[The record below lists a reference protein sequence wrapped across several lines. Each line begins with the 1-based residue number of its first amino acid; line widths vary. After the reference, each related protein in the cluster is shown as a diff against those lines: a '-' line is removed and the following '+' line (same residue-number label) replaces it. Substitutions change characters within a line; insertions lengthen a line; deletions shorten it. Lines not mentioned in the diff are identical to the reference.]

1 MNIIIAGDGEVGFYL
16 AQALVNSNHNITIVD
31 PHEELLKL
39 VETHADLMTIV
50 GESNSVAILKQANV
64 AKADLVIS
72 VLHSEP
78 INILTAILA
87 KKLGAKYT
95 IARVN
100 TLQNLNLDNQKIY
113 NDLGIDVLL
122 SPEDIAGHEV
132 VKLLQQ
138 PAAIEIFELS
148 EGKLLVIL
156 IRISPEASVVNKSLN
171 DIALLYKNLDFRA
184 VAIHRKDDTFIPDG
198 NSVFLPNDFVYV
210 ITKPEGLDEL
220 LKLSGKQDVEINN
233 IMVVGGGRVG
243 KVIARQLETDLN
255 IKLIEQDKERSLK
268 LTDLLNETL
277 IINGDAR
284 DINLLEDEG
293 IDGVD
298 AFIAVTNSSETNIL
312 TCLHAKKFG
321 VKKTIALVENLD
333 YIEIS
338 QNIGID
344 TIINKKLSAA
354 SYMIKHSM
362 SDEVSSLKCLSGIN
376 SDVVEFV
383 AKKDSPV
390 TKNAIRNLNMP
401 EGSLIGGIIRG
412 NESFIAVGN
421 FQINENDKVVVF
433 ALPGISKKIE
443 KMFLKPNFGFL

>member
-16 AQALVNSNHNITIVD
+16 AEALVDSKHNITIVD
-31 PHEELLKL
+31 PHEDLLKL

-50 GESNSVAILKQANV
+50 GESNSVAVLKKANV

-78 INILTAILA
+78 INIMTAILA

-100 TLQNLNLDNQKIY
+100 TLQNLNEENQKIY
-113 NDLGIDVLL
+113 NELGIDVLL

-138 PAAIEIFELS
+138 PAAVEIFELS
-148 EGKLLVIL
+148 EGKLQVLL

-171 DIALLYKNLDFRA
+171 DIASQYDNLDFRA
-184 VAIHRKDDTFIPDG
+184 VAIHRGDDTFIPDG
-198 NSVFLPNDFVYV
+198 NSIFLPNDFVYV
-210 ITKPEGLDEL
+210 ITKPEGIEEL
-220 LKLSGKQDVEINN
+220 LKLGGKQDVEINT

-243 KVIARQLETDLN
+243 KVIAKQLETELN
-255 IKLIEQDKERSLK
+255 IKLIEQDRERSLK
-268 LTDLLNETL
+268 LSDLLDDTL

-293 IDGVD
+293 IEGVD

-344 TIINKKLSAA
+344 TIINKKLIAA

-362 SDEVSSLKCLSGIN
+362 SDEVASLKCLSGIN
-376 SDVVEFV
+376 SDVAEFN
-383 AKKDSPV
+383 AKKGSPV
-390 TKNAIRNLNMP
+390 TQKLIRDLHMP
-401 EGSLIGGIIRG
+401 EGAIIGGIIRD
-412 NESFIAVGN
+412 ETSYIAIGD
-421 FQINENDKVVVF
+421 FQIEENDKVVVF
-433 ALPGISKKIE
+433 ALPGISHKIE
-443 KMFLKPNFGFL
+443 KMFLKPGFGF

>member
-16 AQALVNSNHNITIVD
+16 AEALVDSNHNITIVD

-39 VETHADLMTIV
+39 VDSHTDLLTIV
-50 GESNSVAILKQANV
+50 GESNSVAVLKKANV

-100 TLQNLNLDNQKIY
+100 TLQNLKIENKNIY
-113 NDLGIDVLL
+113 TDLGIDLLL

-138 PAAIEIFELS
+138 PAAIEMFELS
-148 EGKLLVIL
+148 DGKLLVIL
-156 IRISPEASVVNKSLN
+156 IKISPDASVVNKSLN
-171 DIALLYKNLDFRA
+171 DIAKIYKNLDFRA
-184 VAIHRKDDTFIPDG
+184 VAIHRGDQTFIPDG
-198 NSVFLPNDFVYV
+198 DSAFLPNDFVYV
-210 ITKPEGLDEL
+210 ITKPEKLDQL
-220 LKLSGKQDVEINN
+220 LEMGGNKDVEINN
-233 IMVVGGGRVG
+233 IMLIGGGRVG
-243 KVIARQLETDLN
+243 KVIAKELETEVN
-255 IKLIEQDKERSLK
+255 IKLIEQSRERSIS
-268 LTDLLNETL
+268 LTDLLGETL
-277 IINGDAR
+277 IVNGDAR
-284 DINLLEDEG
+284 DINLLEEEG
-293 IDGVD
+293 IEGID
-298 AFIAVTNSSETNIL
+298 AFIAVTNSSETNII

-354 SYMIKHSM
+354 SYIIKHSM
-362 SDEVSSLKCLSGIN
+362 GDEVTSLKCLSGIN
-376 SDVVEFV
+376 SDVAEFV
-383 AKKDSPV
+383 AKNGSPV
-390 TKNAIRNLNMP
+390 TKKPIMELRMP
-401 EGSLIGGIIRG
+401 EGALIGGIIRG
-412 NESFIAVGN
+412 DESYIAVGS
-421 FQINENDKVVVF
+421 FQIQENDKVVVF
-433 ALPGISKKIE
+433 ALPGISSKIE
-443 KMFLKPNFGFL
+443 KMFLKSGFGF

>member
-16 AQALVNSNHNITIVD
+16 AEALVDSNHNITIVD

-39 VETHADLMTIV
+39 VESHADLMTIV
-50 GESNSVAILKQANV
+50 GESNSVAILKKANV

-100 TLQNLNLDNQKIY
+100 TLQNLNIENQKIY
-113 NDLGIDVLL
+113 NELGIDVLL

-148 EGKLLVIL
+148 DGKLLVIL
-156 IRISPEASVVNKSLN
+156 IRISPDASVVNQSLN
-171 DIALLYKNLDFRA
+171 DIASKYKNLNFRA
-184 VAIHRKDDTFIPDG
+184 VAIHRGDDTFIPDG
-198 NSVFLPNDFVYV
+198 DSVFLPNDFVYV
-210 ITKPEGLDEL
+210 ITKPEGLDQL
-220 LKLSGKQDVEINN
+220 LKMGGKQDVEINN

-243 KVIARQLETDLN
+243 KVIAKQLETELN
-255 IKLIEQDKERSLK
+255 IKLIEQNRERSLK
-268 LTDLLNETL
+268 LTDLLDETL

-293 IDGVD
+293 IEGVD

-362 SDEVSSLKCLSGIN
+362 GDEVASLKCLSGIN
-376 SDVVEFV
+376 SDVVEFI
-383 AKKDSPV
+383 AKKNSPV
-390 TKNAIRNLNMP
+390 TKKTIRNLSMP
-401 EGSLIGGIIRG
+401 EGVLIGGIIRG
-412 NESFIAVGN
+412 NNSYIAIGD
-421 FQINENDKVVVF
+421 FQIEENDKVVVF
-433 ALPGISKKIE
+433 ALPGISSKIE
-443 KMFLKPNFGFL
+443 KMFLKPKLGF

>member
-16 AQALVNSNHNITIVD
+16 AEALVDSNHNITIVD
-31 PHEELLKL
+31 PHEELLKM
-39 VETHADLMTIV
+39 VDSHTDLLTIV
-50 GESNSVAILKQANV
+50 GESNSVAVLKKANV

-100 TLQNLNLDNQKIY
+100 TLQNLTEENQKIY
-113 NDLGIDVLL
+113 NELGIDILL

-148 EGKLLVIL
+148 AGKLLMIL
-156 IRISPEASVVNKSLN
+156 IRIDPDATVVHKSLN
-171 DIALLYKNLDFRA
+171 DIALKHKNLNFRA
-184 VAIHRKDDTFIPDG
+184 VAIHRGDNTFIPDG

-210 ITKPEGLDEL
+210 ITKPEGLDNL
-220 LKLSGKQDVEINN
+220 LKMGGKQDVEINN

-243 KVIARQLETDLN
+243 KVISKQLEQDLN
-255 IKLIEQDKERSLK
+255 IKLIEQDHERSLK
-268 LTDLLNETL
+268 LSNLLDETL

-284 DINLLEDEG
+284 DVNLLEEEG
-293 IDGVD
+293 IEGVD
-298 AFIAVTNSSETNIL
+298 AFIAVTSSSETNII

-354 SYMIKHSM
+354 SYIIKHSM
-362 SDEVSSLKCLSGIN
+362 GDEVASLKCLSGIN
-376 SDVVEFV
+376 SDVAEFI

-390 TKNAIRNLNMP
+390 TKKLIRNLRMP
-401 EGSLIGGIIRG
+401 EGALIGGIIRG
-412 NESFIAVGN
+412 DDSFIAIGD
-421 FQINENDKVVVF
+421 FQIQENDNVVIF
-433 ALPGISKKIE
+433 AIPGISSKIE
-443 KMFLKPNFGFL
+443 KMFLKPKLGF

>member
-16 AQALVNSNHNITIVD
+16 AEALVDSNHNITIVD

-39 VETHADLMTIV
+39 VEAHTDLMTIV
-50 GESNSVAILKQANV
+50 GESNSVAVLKKANV

-72 VLHSEP
+72 VLHSES

-100 TLQNLNLDNQKIY
+100 TLQNLNKDNQRIY
-113 NDLGIDVLL
+113 DELGIDLLL
-122 SPEDIAGHEV
+122 SPEDIAGQEV
-132 VKLLQQ
+132 IKLLQQ

-156 IRISPEASVVNKSLN
+156 IRISPDASVVNQSLN
-171 DIALLYKNLDFRA
+171 DIALKYKTLDFRA
-184 VAIHRKDDTFIPDG
+184 VAIHRGNDTFIPNGD
-198 NSVFLPNDFVYV
+198 SVFLANDFVYV
-210 ITKPEGLDEL
+210 VTKPEKLDHL
-220 LKLSGKQDVEINN
+220 LKMGGKQDVDINN
-233 IMVVGGGRVG
+233 IMIVGGGRVG
-243 KVIARQLETDLN
+243 KVIAKQLETELN
-255 IKLIEQDKERSLK
+255 IKLIEHDRDRSLK
-268 LTDLLNETL
+268 LSDLLGETL

-293 IDGVD
+293 IEGVD
-298 AFIAVTNSSETNIL
+298 AFIAVTNSSETNII

-362 SDEVSSLKCLSGIN
+362 GDEVSSLKCLSSIN
-376 SDVVEFV
+376 SDVAEFIV
-383 AKKDSPV
+383 KKGSPV
-390 TKNAIRNLNMP
+390 TKTPIRNLHMP

-412 NESFIAVGN
+412 ENSHIAIGD
-421 FQINENDKVVVF
+421 FQILENDKVVVF
-433 ALPGISKKIE
+433 ALPGITKKIE
-443 KMFLKPNFGFL
+443 KMFLKPSFGF